1 MKKTIGILLLS
12 LCFHANGFAQEQ
24 EEKPDCM
31 ALFLL
36 TLQYQTQH
44 QAILLQQNTKTIE
57 KYTLGTLHEDVVKFG
72 NNPEDNTIE
81 PSDEEITLQGLSQL
95 IKVTDMAIK
104 QFQCDQTLENTRNW
118 LLLYSGITEKQKEL
132 IFRAQQ

>member
-36 TLQYQTQH
+36 SLQYQTQQ
-44 QAILLQQNTKTIE
+44 QAILLQQNTNTIE
-57 KYTLGTLHEDVVKFG
+57 KYILGTLHEDVVKFG
-72 NNPEDNTIE
+72 NNPEDTIE
-81 PSDEEITLQGLSQL
+81 PSDEEIILQGLSQL

-104 QFQCDQTLENTRNW
+104 QYQCDQILENTRNW
-118 LLLYSGITEKQKEL
+118 LLLHSNITEKQKKL
-132 IFRAQQ
+132 IFGAQQ